1 LKGAAHALV
10 LLVSLFEVLV
20 WFAVLRVRC
29 RGEVSLEL
37 RARWL
42 HRACNMIARRLSM
55 RVSASGPLPRTGLIV
70 SNHLS
75 YLDILFF
82 SSLMPCIF
90 VSKSEV
96 LSWPLFGILA
106 RCGGSIFVHRG
117 RATVIDRVSSQIAT
131 ALQAGIPVVLF
142 PEGTSTDGTSVLR
155 FFPALF
161 EAAIQTKAPVFPS
174 AIAYELGDGQEVDLC
189 YYGDITFG
197 THLPTALARRDVHA
211 RILFATEAAHYPDRK
226 SAAAGSR
233 EQVIAY
239 RQIMTGRESR
249 RGVSS

>member
-1 LKGAAHALV
+1 
-10 LLVSLFEVLV
+10 
-20 WFAVLRVRC
+20 
-29 RGEVSLEL
+29 
-37 RARWL
+37 
-42 HRACNMIARRLSM
+42 MIAGRLSM
-55 RVSASGPLPRTGLIV
+55 RVSASGPLPGSGLIV

-117 RATVIDRVSSQIAT
+117 RATVIDSVSSQIAT

-142 PEGTSTDGTSVLR
+142 PEDTSTDGSSVLR
-155 FFPALF
+155 FFPAFF

-174 AIAYELGDGQEVDLC
+174 AIAYELADGQEVDLC

-197 THLPTALARRDVHA
+197 THLLTALARKDVHA
-211 RILFATEAAHYPDRK
+211 RIIFAAEPAHYPARK
-226 SAAAGSR
+226 SAAAESR

-239 RQIMTGRESR
+239 RQILTESESN